1 MAAGNATNA
10 ARARS
15 LDRQL
20 KALELRRMGKSY
32 HEIAA
37 ALGMGRSQAH
47 KLVQDGLAEA
57 RAQVAADAA
66 ELRAEE
72 VSRLDAML
80 AGLWPDARRGHLG
93 AVDRV
98 LRLMERRARL
108 LGLDAPEKKALGG
121 LEGAPP
127 VAVSVSPEQYRA
139 IAEEVAG
146 KT

>member
-1 MAAGNATNA
+1 M
-10 ARARS
+10 R
-15 LDRQL
+15 
-20 KALELRRMGKSY
+20 K
-32 HEIAA
+32 
-37 ALGMGRSQAH
+37 
-47 KLVQDGLAEA
+47 